1 MTRQEFEKAIEEIAD
16 ETFKRLSGNNPT
28 TPTDGGIIFPKYRN
42 NKVRVSEQEMRFAFV
57 EELRRLYPEW
67 YYSIETPTIRKY
79 NFQGEEPKVIENG
92 QKGGRSAQF
101 DLTIYKDKK
110 GKEVLAHIEFK
121 AKNPSDPHKYKK
133 DFLKLSEDTTGPN
146 TARVFIHLL
155 ESCDDDT
162 VKNLRDEKLKDCKK
176 ENVKYLCYSL
186 KEHTV
191 TDPPQED
198 KHKIKF

>member
-1 MTRQEFEKAIEEIAD
+1 MTRQDFEKAIEEIAD
-16 ETFKRLSGNNPT
+16 ETFKRLSGNNST

-67 YYSIETPTIRKY
+67 CYSIETPTIRKY

-101 DLTIYKDKK
+101 DLTIYKDKE

-121 AKNPSDPHKYKK
+121 AKNPSPRKYKK
-133 DFLKLSEDTTGPN
+133 DFLKLSEETTYPN

-186 KEHTV
+186 NEHTV

>member
-1 MTRQEFEKAIEEIAD
+1 MTRQDLEKAIEEIAD

-28 TPTDGGIIFPKYRN
+28 TPTDGGIIFPKYRSCAT
-42 NKVRVSEQEMRFAFV
+42 RVSEQEMRFTFV
-57 EELRRLYPEW
+57 EVMRKKHSKW
-67 YYSIETPTIRKY
+67 YYSVETPTDKK
-79 NFQGEEPKVIENG
+79 NLFKGEPCIVPEEEEGG
-92 QKGGRSAQF
+92 QSAQF
-101 DLTIYKDKK
+101 DLTIYKDKR

-121 AKNPSDPHKYKK
+121 AKNPSPHEYKK
-133 DFLKLSEDTTGPN
+133 DFLKLSEDTTDPN

-155 ESCDDDT
+155 KSCGDGT
-162 VKNLRDEKLKDCKK
+162 VNNLRDKKLKDCKK
-176 ENVKYLCYSL
+176 ESVKYLCYSL

>member
-1 MTRQEFEKAIEEIAD
+1 MTRQDFEKAIEEIAD
-16 ETFKRLSGNNPT
+16 ETFKRLSGNSPT

-67 YYSIETPTIRKY
+67 CYSIETPTIRKY

-101 DLTIYKDKK
+101 DLTIYKDKE

-121 AKNPSDPHKYKK
+121 AKNPSPRKYKK
-133 DFLKLSEDTTGPN
+133 DFLKLSEETTYPN

>member
-1 MTRQEFEKAIEEIAD
+1 MTRQDFEKAIEEIAD

-28 TPTDGGIIFPKYRN
+28 TPTDGGIIFPKYRSCAT
-42 NKVRVSEQEMRFAFV
+42 RVCEQEMRFTFV
-57 EELRRLYPEW
+57 EVMREKHPKW
-67 YYSIETPTIRKY
+67 HYSVETPTIKKY

-101 DLTIYKDKK
+101 DLTIYEDSKGDK
-110 GKEVLAHIEFK
+110 VLAHIEFK
-121 AKNPSDPHKYKK
+121 AKNPSDPRKYKK
-133 DFLKLSEDTTGPN
+133 DFLKLSEDTTDQN

-155 ESCDDDT
+155 ESCNDDT
-162 VKNLRDEKLKDCKK
+162 VENLRDEKLKDCKK
-176 ENVKYLCYSL
+176 EHVKYLCYSL
-186 KEHTV
+186 NEHTV

>member
-1 MTRQEFEKAIEEIAD
+1 MIRQNFEKAIEEIAD
-16 ETFKRLSGNNPT
+16 ETFRRLSGNNPT
-28 TPTDGGIIFPKYRN
+28 TPTDGGIIFPKYRSCAT
-42 NKVRVSEQEMRFAFV
+42 RVCEQEMRFTFV
-57 EELRRLYPEW
+57 EVMREKHPKW
-67 YYSIETPTIRKY
+67 HYSVETPTIRKY

-110 GKEVLAHIEFK
+110 GTEVLAHIEFK
-121 AKNPSDPHKYKK
+121 AKNPSDPRKYKK
-133 DFLKLSEDTTGPN
+133 DFLKLSEDTTDSN

-155 ESCDDDT
+155 ESCDDGT

-186 KEHTV
+186 NEHTV